1 MDRVEMLKQQ
11 AGIEACMYV
20 KNGMK
25 VGLGTGSTV
34 KHTVIE
40 LGRRI
45 IDEGLEIVGVPTSL
59 ATEKL
64 AQKVGIP
71 LLELSECSHL
81 DIVIDGATLI
91 PLEERKFKHF
101 TLSKVNS
108 D

>member
-1 MDRVEMLKQQ
+1 MLKQQ

-45 IDEGLEIVGVPTSL
+45 IDEGLELSLIHISEPT
-59 ATEKL
+59 
-64 AQKVGIP
+64 
-71 LLELSECSHL
+71 
-81 DIVIDGATLI
+81 
-91 PLEERKFKHF
+91 RR
-101 TLSKVNS
+101 
-108 D
+108 

>member
-1 MDRVEMLKQQ
+1 MLKQQ

-45 IDEGLEIVGVPTSL
+45 HDEGLETVSYTHLTLPTIL
-59 ATEKL
+59 P
-64 AQKVGIP
+64 V
-71 LLELSECSHL
+71 
-81 DIVIDGATLI
+81 
-91 PLEERKFKHF
+91 
-101 TLSKVNS
+101 
-108 D
+108 